1 MDLGFRVLEASTGV
15 EIVVTAYPV
24 EERGQIDALGALPD
38 TTWVRKPLDTAVLLS
53 HIDELTG
60 A

>member
-1 MDLGFRVLEASTGV
+1 MDLGFCVLEASTGV
-15 EIVVTAYPV
+15 EIVVTAYRA
-24 EERGQIDALGALPD
+24 EQIDALGALPD
-38 TTWVRKPLDTAVLLS
+38 TTWVRKPLDTAVLLP